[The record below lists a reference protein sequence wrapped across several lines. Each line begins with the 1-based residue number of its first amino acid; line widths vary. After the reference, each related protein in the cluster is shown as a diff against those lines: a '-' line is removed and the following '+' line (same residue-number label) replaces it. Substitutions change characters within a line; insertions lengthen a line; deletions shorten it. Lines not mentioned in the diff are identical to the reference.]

1 MKVTVVFWFLLCA
14 VKLIKNPPCIH
25 SVMQMKSCLMN
36 KKKNRPLQSNAA
48 CGFSLFKWFTVS
60 CKEHYRSDEVTS
72 HVDLGEH
79 RVFWT
84 SGVIIK
90 L

>member
-36 KKKNRPLQSNAA
+36 
-48 CGFSLFKWFTVS
+48 
-60 CKEHYRSDEVTS
+60 
-72 HVDLGEH
+72 
-79 RVFWT
+79 
-84 SGVIIK
+84 
-90 L
+90 